1 MNICHN
7 NSIAYCYQ
15 YMWCISFPESS
26 IKNESCLDGRTLKSP
41 YCAANIRKKGFK
53 LHSGDEKSSKLVV
66 FRFHDLSI
74 DYHLLGII
82 DNLGAG
88 TFLGKWRA
96 LLRSLRLRP
105 YLNTGLM
112 CSEGTYTFIVR

>member
-7 NSIAYCYQ
+7 NFIAYCYQ
-15 YMWCISFPESS
+15 YMWYISFPESS
-26 IKNESCLDGRTLKSP
+26 IKNESCLDGRTLKYP

-53 LHSGDEKSSKLVV
+53 RHSSDEKSSKLVI

-82 DNLGAG
+82 NNLCAGAILRNG
-88 TFLGKWRA
+88 STLLCRSGLG
-96 LLRSLRLRP
+96 P
-105 YLNTGLM
+105 GLHP
-112 CSEGTYTFIVR
+112 GLVGA